1 MTTPTLNIEFKDP
14 EGQPFTIPA
23 EFIGGIAEVRETLAR
38 TGKFARQYPENEG
51 GIPPTVISN
60 WADRRATTGF
70 PEPLPFNLG
79 RGKLWDLREVERWE
93 GPPGRW
99 PRVDFNDEKGEG
111 W

>member
-14 EGQPFTIPA
+14 EGQSFTIPA
-23 EFIGGIAEVRETLAR
+23 EFIGGIAEVRDVL
-38 TGKFARQYPENEG
+38 GPKFADQYPESEG
-51 GIPPTVISN
+51 GIPSTVVSN

-79 RGKLWDLREVERWE
+79 RGKLWDLREVAQWD

-99 PRVDFNDEKGEG
+99 PRVTFKDEG
-111 W
+111 